1 MSNYAGATIEG
12 FITHEPVFKQT
23 KTGKSLCQFSLA
35 VNHYAKEDDDPKV
48 SYVDVETWNKTAD
61 VCSKYLSKGRRIMV
75 IGNLRQDRWETKE
88 GKFQSKIK
96 IVGNEVIFLDNTKE
110 KESKE
115 LAKAV

>member
-1 MSNYAGATIEG
+1 MNNYAGATIEG
-12 FITHEPVFKQT
+12 FITHEPVIKQT

-35 VNHYAKEDDDPKV
+35 VNHYTKEDDSPKV

-61 VCSKYLSKGRRIMV
+61 ICSKYLSKGRHIMV
-75 IGNLRQDRWETKE
+75 IGNLRQDRWENKE

-96 IVGNEVIFLDNTKE
+96 IIGNEVIFLDNS

-115 LAKAV
+115 RAKAS